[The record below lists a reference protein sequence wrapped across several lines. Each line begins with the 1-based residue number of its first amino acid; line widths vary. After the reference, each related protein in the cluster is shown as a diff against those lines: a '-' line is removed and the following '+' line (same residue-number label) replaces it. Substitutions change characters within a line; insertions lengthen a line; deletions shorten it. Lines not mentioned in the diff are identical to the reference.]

1 MPEGHTIHRLAR
13 QFNDVFGNAR
23 LTASSPQGRFADGAA
38 RIDGQI
44 LTGAQAHGKQ
54 LFAAFESGV
63 ILRVHLGLYG
73 AWDFGGDETF
83 RGASSIGA
91 PRRVGER
98 ELGSEEVSY
107 TGPPEPIG
115 AVRLRLVSAHGWA
128 DLRGPSACE
137 VLTPTEAAAIRAKL
151 GPDPLNAAR
160 SDDGAVEFLQ
170 RIRSSAR
177 PVAVLLMDQN
187 IVAGIGN
194 VYRAE
199 LLFRN
204 RIDPML
210 SGKQLSVEQV
220 SMLWA
225 DAVVLLE
232 EGVAKGRIIT
242 TELANRDRPDD
253 VHYVYRRTG
262 LACLICG
269 EAVFGKELA
278 GRNLFYCPGCQCQVR
293 HLPD

>member
-23 LTASSPQGRFADGAA
+23 LAASSPQGRFADGAA

-54 LFAAFESGV
+54 LFAEFGSGV

-73 AWDFGGDETF
+73 AWDFGGDESF

-98 ELGSEEVSY
+98 ELGSEEFSY
-107 TGPPEPIG
+107 AGPPEPVG

-137 VLTPTEAAAIRAKL
+137 VLTPSEAAAIRAKL
-151 GPDPLNAAR
+151 GPDPLNAVL
-160 SDDGAVEFLQ
+160 SEGGAAEFVH
-170 RIRSSAR
+170 RIRASSR
-177 PVAVLLMDQN
+177 PVAVLLMEQN

-204 RIDPML
+204 QIDPML
-210 SGKQLSVEQV
+210 PGKQLSVERARA
-220 SMLWA
+220 LWA

-232 EGVAKGRIIT
+232 RGVADGRIIT
-242 TELANRDRPDD
+242 VEPADRDQPED
-253 VHYVYRRTG
+253 VHYVYKRTG

-269 EAVFGKELA
+269 SPILGKELA
-278 GRNLFYCPGCQCQVR
+278 GRNLFYCPGCQAA
-293 HLPD
+293 